1 MSNMTEQ
8 GMRTTLTIDD
18 DIAAKL
24 VSASRKS
31 GKSFKE
37 IVNAALRRGLL
48 GAHAAR
54 NAKPLTVQPQKIG
67 SLRTGISL
75 DKISVLLDEADGA
88 WRR

>member
-1 MSNMTEQ
+1 
-8 GMRTTLTIDD
+8 MRTTLTIDD

-48 GAHAAR
+48 GAQAAQ
-54 NAKPLTVQPQKIG
+54 NAKPFIVQQQKMG
-67 SLRTGISL
+67 SLRPGISL

>member
-1 MSNMTEQ
+1 
-8 GMRTTLTIDD
+8 MRTTLTIDD

-37 IVNAALRRGLL
+37 IVNTALRRGLL
-48 GAHAAR
+48 GAQAAQ
-54 NAKPLTVQPQKIG
+54 NSKPFFVQPQKMG
-67 SLRTGISL
+67 SLRPGISL
-75 DKISVLLDEADGA
+75 DKISALLDEADGA